1 VRPTEPDPRRPL
13 AAASAAEPSSWWPF
27 VAIVLGAVGCF
38 AMLVVHLILD
48 ATDAGAWGL
57 AWMAVPT
64 ALIAASIVALLVAS
78 GMAVREKLAVIPAA
92 LLGYTPRERSRP
104 RSSSR
109 TRGPR

>member
-1 VRPTEPDPRRPL
+1 VRPTEPDPRRPF
-13 AAASAAEPSSWWPF
+13 AAASTAEPSSWWPF
-27 VAIVLGAVGCF
+27 VAIVLGAIGCF

-48 ATDAGAWGL
+48 ATDAGVWGL

-78 GMAVREKLAVIPAA
+78 GMGVREKLAVIPAA

>member
-1 VRPTEPDPRRPL
+1 
-13 AAASAAEPSSWWPF
+13 
-27 VAIVLGAVGCF
+27 
-38 AMLVVHLILD
+38 MLVVHLILD
-48 ATDAGAWGL
+48 ATDAGVWGL

-78 GMAVREKLAVIPAA
+78 GMGVREKLAVIPAA

>member
-1 VRPTEPDPRRPL
+1 VPPTERDPRRPL
-13 AAASAAEPSSWWPF
+13 SVARTAEPSSWWPF
-27 VAIVLGAVGCF
+27 VAIVLGAMGCF

-64 ALIAASIVALLVAS
+64 ASIAASVVALFVAS
-78 GMAVREKLAVIPAA
+78 GMAVREKLAVIQAA

-109 TRGPR
+109 MRGPR

>member
-1 VRPTEPDPRRPL
+1 VPPTERDPRRPL
-13 AAASAAEPSSWWPF
+13 SAASTAEPSAWWPF
-27 VAIVLGAVGCF
+27 VAIVLGAMGCF

-48 ATDAGAWGL
+48 ATDAWGL

-64 ALIAASIVALLVAS
+64 ALIAASVVALLVAS
-78 GMAVREKLAVIPAA
+78 GMAVRKKLAVIPAA

-109 TRGPR
+109 MRGPG